1 MARLVHDYHP
11 MISASAML
19 QDLLHRLSGLSSAE
33 LRGLKDAVN
42 AELGDQLGPL
52 DGLSAEEWDAL
63 DGSGFTGYRDCIRLV
78 RARTGLG
85 LVLAKEYVDDARAKG
100 RPAAV
105 YDGRA
110 KGKSAAPSSIDT
122 VENSSAGKVFVA
134 ICHDC
139 HSADGIT
146 VHASRESADLQ
157 IEKFKELK

>member
-78 RARTGLG
+78 GARTGLG